1 MTIKKLSNDLRLLLI
16 KISNKTKTPHLASSL
31 SCIDIIATL
40 YSAVLNIN
48 KKNLQSSNRDRFILS
63 KGHAATA
70 LYVSLSYKN
79 IITKKELNSYT
90 KKGSL
95 LEEHP
100 SPKIPGV
107 EAATGS
113 LGHGLSI
120 ACGIALYAKIRK
132 KFFMT
137 YVLMSDGECNEGS
150 VWEAALFASAKK
162 LNNLCAFIDYNKWQ
176 ATGRS
181 KDILNLGSLTKKFKQ
196 FGWNVIEIDGHNHD
210 LILKACQIAIKEK
223 QKPTMVIANTIKGK
237 GVSFMEN
244 DNNWHYRVPS
254 EEEVSMSQKELEIK

>member
-1 MTIKKLSNDLRLLLI
+1 
-16 KISNKTKTPHLASSL
+16 
-31 SCIDIIATL
+31 
-40 YSAVLNIN
+40 
-48 KKNLQSSNRDRFILS
+48 
-63 KGHAATA
+63 
-70 LYVSLSYKN
+70 
-79 IITKKELNSYT
+79 
-90 KKGSL
+90 
-95 LEEHP
+95 
-100 SPKIPGV
+100 
-107 EAATGS
+107 
-113 LGHGLSI
+113 
-120 ACGIALYAKIRK
+120 
-132 KFFMT
+132 MT

-196 FGWNVIEIDGHNHD
+196 FGWNVIEIDGHNHV